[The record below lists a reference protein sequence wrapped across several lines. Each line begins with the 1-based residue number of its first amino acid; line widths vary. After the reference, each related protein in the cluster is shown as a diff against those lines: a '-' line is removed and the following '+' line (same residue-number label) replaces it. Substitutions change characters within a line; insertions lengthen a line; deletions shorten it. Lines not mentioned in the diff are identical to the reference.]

1 MGRTVECCQ
10 IRVGYCQRLLI
21 LEKMKVNKM
30 AYTAYEVKRTK
41 QTPTGT
47 SHLVKCNYTGKYA
60 ICSWVG
66 STGSAIGGIKSQ
78 GKLGYVMK
86 KWKEIVGNY
95 VPRD

>member
-1 MGRTVECCQ
+1 MID
-10 IRVGYCQRLLI
+10 IRPISIIIKRNLRR
-21 LEKMKVNKM
+21 ENKM

-47 SHLVKCNYTGKYA
+47 RHLVKCNYTGKYA
-60 ICSWVG
+60 VCSWVG
-66 STGSAIGGIKSQ
+66 STGSAIGGIESQ

-86 KWKEIVGNY
+86 KWKKIVGNY